1 MHKITSVHDIN
12 TPMSPMCD
20 RTPNWPSHPPREVQ
34 LPATTNSIDW
44 HVNMANSID
53 WRVNMVIIVDGSTE
67 VHNLRV
73 VNFMFSM
80 RLHLPLLVHQRLR
93 LGSMVGE
100 LGAYT
105 QRWSRFQITCFVD
118 QKGIDNR
125 PLISTNDIYTCRHN
139 TTYSTTFAR
148 ILGTIPVVLRRMK
161 FERYSD
167 DLDHQQHTTCVN
179 LGMYGWR
186 MSTRCPTDSSLR
198 IVAYITNHYAMI
210 ANVCIQWKEIDR
222 LW

>member
-20 RTPNWPSHPPREVQ
+20 RTPNRLNHPPHEVQ
-34 LPATTNSIDW
+34 LLAATNSINWRVNMAKSIDW
-44 HVNMANSID
+44 RVNMANSID

-67 VHNLRV
+67 VHNLWV
-73 VNFMFSM
+73 VNFMFSV

-105 QRWSRFQITCFVD
+105 QRWYRFQITCFVD

-148 ILGTIPVVLRRMK
+148 KLGTIPCSIEK
-161 FERYSD
+161 D
-167 DLDHQQHTTCVN
+167 
-179 LGMYGWR
+179 
-186 MSTRCPTDSSLR
+186 
-198 IVAYITNHYAMI
+198 
-210 ANVCIQWKEIDR
+210 EIR
-222 LW
+222 TV

>member
-12 TPMSPMCD
+12 TPMLPMCD
-20 RTPNWPSHPPREVQ
+20 RTPNWQNHPPHEVYTTISSNEFDRLTCKHGEFDRVTCKHGDYSGWLDWSTQ
-34 LPATTNSIDW
+34 LASC
-44 HVNMANSID
+44 
-53 WRVNMVIIVDGSTE
+53 E
-67 VHNLRV
+67 
-73 VNFMFSM
+73 
-80 RLHLPLLVHQRLR
+80 LPLLVHQRLR

-105 QRWSRFQITCFVD
+105 QRWYRFQITCFVD

-148 ILGTIPVVLRRMK
+148 KLGTIPVALRRMK
-161 FERYSD
+161 FELYSD
-167 DLDHQQHTTCVN
+167 DLDHQRHTTCVN

-186 MSTRCPTDSSLR
+186 TSTRCPTDSSLR
-198 IVAYITNHYAMI
+198 IAAYITNHYAMI